1 MRESEN
7 PEVRERGEEV
17 RYAAGEPVP
26 FEAEKGQVLEPAD
39 AGWHCASEEV
49 ATEFELSQPSQLG
62 DRTRYWPAEPVTL
75 KTQRIELGQVSD
87 ISAKRARKLVVF
99 DVNEQEFRHPKKKS
113 RKRTRDVS
121 EVLQVN
127 SIQVLHFHQR
137 RRDCTGQK
145 AILFTRLARE
155 GETRDP
161 VSRQAGDTWPFAAV
175 RAGLPVLKHAGGV
188 MGDGRFEGEET
199 RFVVHMAGSGGG
211 GEALE
216 GEEREEREEE
226 EKERAFQ
233 S

>member
-1 MRESEN
+1 MRKSES
-7 PEVRERGEEV
+7 PEERERGEEV
-17 RYAAGEPVP
+17 RYAASEPVP
-26 FEAEKGQVLEPAD
+26 FEAEKVQVLEPAD

-49 ATEFELSQPSQLG
+49 ATESELTQQSQLG

-87 ISAKRARKLVVF
+87 ISGKRARKLVAF
-99 DVNEQEFRHPKKKS
+99 DVNEQEFRQPKKKS
-113 RKRTRDVS
+113 RKRTRDFS
-121 EVLQVN
+121 EVLQIN

-145 AILFTRLARE
+145 AILFVVLAQD
-155 GETRDP
+155 ETRDP

-175 RAGLPVLKHAGGV
+175 RAGLPGLKHAGGV

-216 GEEREEREEE
+216 GEEREEK
-226 EKERAFQ
+226 EKE
-233 S
+233 

>member
-1 MRESEN
+1 MRKSES
-7 PEVRERGEEV
+7 PEERERGEEV
-17 RYAAGEPVP
+17 RYAASEPVP
-26 FEAEKGQVLEPAD
+26 FEAEKVQVLEPAD

-49 ATEFELSQPSQLG
+49 ATESELTQQSQLG

-87 ISAKRARKLVVF
+87 ISAKWARKLVVF
-99 DVNEQEFRHPKKKS
+99 DVNEQEFRQPKKKS
-113 RKRTRDVS
+113 RKRTRDFS
-121 EVLQVN
+121 EVLQIN

-145 AILFTRLARE
+145 AILFVVLAQD
-155 GETRDP
+155 ETRDP
-161 VSRQAGDTWPFAAV
+161 VSRQAGDTSPFAAV
-175 RAGLPVLKHAGGV
+175 RAGLPGLKHAGGV

-216 GEEREEREEE
+216 GEEREEK
-226 EKERAFQ
+226 EKE
-233 S
+233 

>member
-1 MRESEN
+1 MRKSES
-7 PEVRERGEEV
+7 PEERERGEEV
-17 RYAAGEPVP
+17 RYAASEPVP
-26 FEAEKGQVLEPAD
+26 FEAEKVQVLEPAD

-49 ATEFELSQPSQLG
+49 ATESELTQQSQLG

-87 ISAKRARKLVVF
+87 ISGKRARKLVAF
-99 DVNEQEFRHPKKKS
+99 DVNEQEFRQPKKKS
-113 RKRTRDVS
+113 RKRTRDFS
-121 EVLQVN
+121 EVLQIN

-145 AILFTRLARE
+145 AILFVVLAQD
-155 GETRDP
+155 ETRDP
-161 VSRQAGDTWPFAAV
+161 VSRQAGDTSPFAAV
-175 RAGLPVLKHAGGV
+175 RAGLPGLKHAGGV